1 MPSKK
6 GGGFMEGLWA
16 GTAVFA
22 ASNSTTYA
30 GFIGKFLIYSLV
42 LVVAFMIIGMIVQTF
57 MGPKE
62 KFSVSEIKC
71 PEGSTPT
78 EKCPGTNTPGCLHP
92 SGNCE
97 ATLG

>member
-1 MPSKK
+1 
-6 GGGFMEGLWA
+6 
-16 GTAVFA
+16 
-22 ASNSTTYA
+22 
-30 GFIGKFLIYSLV
+30 
-42 LVVAFMIIGMIVQTF
+42 MIIGMIVQTF

>member
-22 ASNSTTYA
+22 ASNSTTFA
-30 GFIGKFLIYSLV
+30 GFLGKFMVYALV
-42 LVVAFMIIGMIVQTF
+42 LVVIFMILGMLMQTF
-57 MGPKE
+57 SGRKE
-62 KFSVSEIKC
+62 KFSVSDIKC
-71 PEGSTPT
+71 PQGSTPT
-78 EKCPGTNTPGCLHP
+78 EKCPGTNTPGCVHP

-97 ATLG
+97 ASLG